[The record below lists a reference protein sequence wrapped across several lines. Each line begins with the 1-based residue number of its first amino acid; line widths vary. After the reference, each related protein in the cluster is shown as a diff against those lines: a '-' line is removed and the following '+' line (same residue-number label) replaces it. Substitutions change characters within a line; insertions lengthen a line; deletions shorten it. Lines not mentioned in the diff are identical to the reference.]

1 VRQLTYRLLLLLVA
15 SIPLESVYAI
25 PGSGS
30 ITKLL
35 GLLTGLAWVV
45 TALRAGRMREPH
57 TLHVVALLFVLW
69 NACSLLW
76 TTDSAATQT
85 RVMTYAQLFV
95 LLLVIWDTVSTREQL
110 RQILL
115 ADLLGCYAAAS
126 LLVAGYAVNGAG
138 AEVHG
143 RVTLGTFNPNDAGV
157 ILALGLPVACYLWA
171 SWPDHDAAVRRL
183 VVLLAATYLP
193 LGLFGVLGTG
203 SRAALV
209 AVVPAV
215 WYAGSLLGRSRP
227 TLAIVTFVGLTA
239 AAIAALPLLPTNA
252 VQRLWDTG
260 HDLMQGN
267 LNERQDVWAEA
278 FRIIHA
284 HPVLGTGGGAFRTAA
299 TGVNKVG
306 HNFVLALLAE
316 LGPLGLALFLALIVV
331 AVLAVRTAPRNLREL
346 WVTVLVAWTF
356 AALLHNWEYRKL
368 TWVMF
373 GLMAVSGAL
382 RDAAPETGRVAPR
395 RTGVTASAGGGRV
408 PGVLG

>member
-1 VRQLTYRLLLLLVA
+1 MRQLTYRLLLLLVA
-15 SIPLESVYAI
+15 SIPLESVYAL

-35 GLLTGLAWVV
+35 GLLTGAAWVV
-45 TALRAGRMREPH
+45 LALRSGRMRDPH
-57 TLHVVALLFVLW
+57 TLHAVALMFVLW

-85 RVMTYAQLFV
+85 RVLTYAQLFV
-95 LLLVIWDTVSTREQL
+95 LLLVVWDTVTTQAAL
-110 RQILL
+110 RHVLL
-115 ADLLGCYAAAS
+115 ADLLGCYAAGS
-126 LLVAGYAVNGAG
+126 LLVLGYAVNGSA

-171 SWPDHDAAVRRL
+171 TWTGPGRL
-183 VVLLAATYLP
+183 AVVLLAATYLP
-193 LGLFGVLGTG
+193 IGLFGVLGTG

-215 WYAGSLLGRSRP
+215 WYAGTLLGRSRP
-227 TLAIVTFVGLTA
+227 TLAVVTFVGLTA
-239 AAIAALPLLPTNA
+239 GAVAALPLLPTNA

-278 FRIIHA
+278 FRIIHE
-284 HPVLGTGGGAFRTAA
+284 HPLLGIGGGAFRTAA
-299 TGVNKVG
+299 TSVNKVG

-316 LGPLGLALFLALIVV
+316 LGPLGLALFLAIIVV
-331 AVLAVRTAPRNLREL
+331 GVLALRTAPRALREL
-346 WVTVLVAWTF
+346 WWTVLLAWTF

-373 GLMAVSGAL
+373 ALMAVSGTLDERATA
-382 RDAAPETGRVAPR
+382 RGPVAPR
-395 RTGVTASAGGGRV
+395 RTRVTAPAGGGRDA
-408 PGVLG
+408 GGLR

>member
-1 VRQLTYRLLLLLVA
+1 MRQLTYRLLLLLVA
-15 SIPLESVYAI
+15 SLPLESVYAL

-30 ITKLL
+30 VTKLL

-45 TALRAGRMREPH
+45 TAVHAGRMREPH
-57 TLHVVALLFVLW
+57 ALHVAALLFVLW
-69 NACSLLW
+69 NCCSLLW
-76 TTDSAATQT
+76 TTDWAATQT
-85 RVMTYAQLFV
+85 RVLTYAQLFV
-95 LLLVIWDTVSTREQL
+95 LLLVVWDTVTTHTAL
-110 RQILL
+110 RQVLL
-115 ADLLGCYAAAS
+115 ADLLGCYAAAA
-126 LLVAGYAVNGAG
+126 LLVAGYAVNGSS

-171 SWPDHDAAVRRL
+171 TWPRGDPAGRRG

-215 WYAGSLLGRSRP
+215 WFAGSLLGRSRP
-227 TLAIVTFVGLTA
+227 TLAVVTFVGLTA
-239 AAIAALPLLPTNA
+239 SAIAALPLLPANA

-278 FRIIHA
+278 LRIIHE
-284 HPVLGTGGGAFRTAA
+284 HPLLGIGGGAFRTAA

-316 LGPLGLALFLALIVV
+316 LGPVGLATFLAIIVV
-331 AVLAVRTAPRNLREL
+331 AVLAVRSAPRTVREL
-346 WVTVLVAWTF
+346 WLTVLVAWTF

-368 TWVMF
+368 TWLMF
-373 GLMAVSGAL
+373 ALMAVSGAL
-382 RDAAPETGRVAPR
+382 GGGPGGQGVARR
-395 RTGVTASAGGGRV
+395 RTDDTASAGGSRRAG
-408 PGVLG
+408 GLG